1 MNLQGTNAFAGAI
14 VVKDGAIA
22 YSYPVNWQ
30 KSIAFS
36 WQDTNVY
43 SRSRRLI

>member
-1 MNLQGTNAFAGAI
+1 
-14 VVKDGAIA
+14 VKDGAIA

-43 SRSRRLI
+43 SRSRRPICSSSFTRLPTC